1 MANWE
6 KKSAHLLR
14 EIVKFRTYMDSLGA
28 AAAARDRVYRDR
40 DARDELLPA
49 AASAPDPL
57 ERAADADG
65 PQDPSDDAR
74 RGEGAEVEPQGR
86 GAERGVEAEEH

>member
-28 AAAARDRVYRDR
+28 AAAARERVYRD
-40 DARDELLPA
+40 RDELLPA
-49 AASAPDPL
+49 AAASAPDPQ

-65 PQDPSDDAR
+65 PQDPAEDACR
-74 RGEGAEVEPQGR
+74 REGAEVEPQGR
-86 GAERGVEAEEH
+86 GAQPEER